1 MKHISILF
9 VGLSL
14 LIFNQLAY
22 SLNRSDL
29 PGTTP
34 VVHAGTA
41 AIQIL
46 SSPGVFPLAQNWAND
61 YNRSNPS
68 AKISVDQVNFSQPI
82 KVDRLCLIAG
92 TNSMLADSQSNW
104 KMVVGRD
111 VIVPV
116 INAKNAMLNLLIQSG
131 FSSGK
136 FAGLFKGTDIK
147 NWSDCVT
154 DGQKVAVQLYVPN
167 DRDLISGLT
176 KFSKSNIISG
186 NVRTLQT
193 AAEVIAAV
201 QMDQFAIGFCR
212 LNDLRTNSTIAGNG
226 NIRLLPIDKNDNGR
240 LDNFE
245 NIYNN
250 LDEFTHGV
258 WIGKYPTTLSND
270 IYAVAPV
277 KPSDKNEVAFL
288 NWILSD
294 GQKLMNSI
302 GYCDLST
309 SEKSTNIASLTGTNI
324 NNLQEA
330 KTASSPKSWPVV
342 LTVFGLIGL
351 FLAIFFFSK
360 RGVESTPPEQVIQI
374 APFLINH
381 AMDVPKGLY
390 FDKTHT
396 WVFMEKDGNVKVGL
410 DDFLQHIAGKLTRIR
425 MREVGESVRK
435 GEKLM
440 SIVHEGKQLNLYA
453 PISGTILQQNKL
465 VTADSTIVNSSPY
478 AEGWVYLIEPKN
490 WLREVQFMFMGERYA
505 EWLREEFIR
514 LKDFITASV
523 KTNNLAYAHV
533 VLQDGG
539 ELTDNVLA
547 DLEPEIWED
556 FQTHFID
563 TSR

>member
-1 MKHISILF
+1 
-9 VGLSL
+9 
-14 LIFNQLAY
+14 LIFNHVAY
-22 SLNRSDL
+22 SFNRSDL
-29 PGTTP
+29 PGATP
-34 VVHAGTA
+34 SVPAGTA
-41 AIQIL
+41 AVQVL
-46 SSPGVFPLAQNWAND
+46 SSPGVYPLAQNWAND

-68 AKISVDQVNFSQPI
+68 AKISVYQMNVGLSI
-82 KVDRLCLIAG
+82 KVDRLCLITG
-92 TNSMLADSQSNW
+92 TNSMLDDSQSNW

-111 VIVPV
+111 VIVPL
-116 INAKNAMLNLLIQSG
+116 INAKNPMMDHLIQTG

-193 AAEVIAAV
+193 AAEVIEAV
-201 QMDQFAIGFCR
+201 QMDQFSIGFCK
-212 LNDLRTNSTIAGNG
+212 LNDLRTNSTIAGIG
-226 NIRLLPIDKNDNGR
+226 NVRLLPIDKNGNGR
-240 LDNFE
+240 LDTFE

-258 WIGKYPTTLSND
+258 WIGKYPTTLSKD

-277 KPSDKNEVAFL
+277 KPSDQNELAFL
-288 NWILSD
+288 NWLLSD
-294 GQKLMNSI
+294 GQKLMNSS

-309 SEKSTNIASLTGTNI
+309 SEKLANIASLAGTNV
-324 NNLQEA
+324 NVLQEA
-330 KTASSPKSWPVV
+330 KTASSPKTWPVV

-360 RGVESTPPEQVIQI
+360 RGVESNPTEQIIQI
-374 APFLINH
+374 APLMIDE

-396 WVFMEKDGNVKVGL
+396 WAFMEQDGNVKVGL
-410 DDFLQHIAGKLTRIR
+410 DDFLQHITGRLTRIR

-435 GEKLM
+435 GERLM
-440 SIVHEGKQLNLYA
+440 TIVHEGKQLNLYA
-453 PISGTILQQNKL
+453 PISGTILQQNKS

-514 LKDFITASV
+514 LKDFIVASV